1 MRAIALSELTQLL
14 RNRLVAA
21 TSILVPVLFA
31 GVLIATQ
38 ENFGGSAIVAA
49 LISVMVVAMGTYI
62 TITTTLASRRQNL
75 FLKRLRS
82 TAASDASIIAGLVA
96 PLVAINI
103 VQITIILVVLAVV
116 GDAPHDAPVV
126 ALTIVLIEAMFLGFA
141 LATSGLTN
149 SPDHA
154 QVTTLPIFLIA
165 FGTAVWVA
173 ITGTEELA
181 LVKRLLPGGAAA
193 ELAIEAW
200 NGIDPGD
207 IVPLL
212 LPTLAWILVAF
223 VVASQLFRWEP
234 RQ

>member
-1 MRAIALSELTQLL
+1 MRTIALSELTQLF

-31 GVLIATQ
+31 AVLIFTQ
-38 ENFGGSAIVAA
+38 DNFGGSAVVAA

-82 TAASDASIIAGLVA
+82 TAVSDGAIITGLVA
-96 PLVAINI
+96 PLIVINV
-103 VQITIILVVLAVV
+103 VQIAIILVVLAVV
-116 GDAPHDAPVV
+116 GDAPQNGPVV
-126 ALTIVLIEAMFLGFA
+126 ALAVVLIEAMFLGFA

-154 QVTTLPIFLIA
+154 QVTTLPIFLVV
-165 FGTAVWVA
+165 FGTSLWTAL
-173 ITGTEELA
+173 TGTEELA
-181 LVKRLLPGGAAA
+181 IVKRLIPGGAAT
-193 ELAIEAW
+193 ELAVEAW

-207 IVPLL
+207 ILPLA

-234 RQ
+234 RR

>member
-1 MRAIALSELTQLL
+1 MRAIALSELTQLF
-14 RNRLVAA
+14 RNRLVAV

-38 ENFGGSAIVAA
+38 DNFGGSAIVAA
-49 LISVMVVAMGTYI
+49 LISMTVAAMGTYI

-82 TAASDASIIAGLVA
+82 TAVSDSAIITGLIA
-96 PLVAINI
+96 PLVVINI
-103 VQITIILVVLAVV
+103 VQIAIILVFLAIV
-116 GDAPHDAPVV
+116 GDVPQNAPVV
-126 ALTIVLIEAMFLGFA
+126 ALAIVLLEAMFLGFA

-154 QVTTLPIFLIA
+154 QVTTLPVFFSAFGAAIWIA
-165 FGTAVWVA
+165 F
-173 ITGTEELA
+173 TGSEELA
-181 LVKRLLPGGAAA
+181 FVKRLIPGGAAT

-200 NGIDPGD
+200 NGIDPVD
-207 IVPLL
+207 IVPLV
-212 LPTLAWILVAF
+212 LPTLAWVFVAF

-234 RQ
+234 RR

>member
-21 TSILVPVLFA
+21 TAILVPVFFG

-38 ENFGGSAIVAA
+38 DNFGGSAIVAA
-49 LISVMVVAMGTYI
+49 LISIVVVAMGVYI

-82 TAASDASIIAGLVA
+82 TAASDNAIIAGLVT
-96 PLVAINI
+96 PLVVVNVLQVAAILI
-103 VQITIILVVLAVV
+103 VLALV
-116 GDAPHDAPVV
+116 GEPPANAPVLIITL
-126 ALTIVLIEAMFLGFA
+126 ALIEAMFLGFA

-154 QVTTLPIFLIA
+154 QVTTLPIFLITVGA
-165 FGTAVWVA
+165 AMWVA
-173 ITGTEELA
+173 VTGTEELA
-181 LVKRLLPGGAAA
+181 LVKRLIPGGAAA

-200 NGIDPGD
+200 NGIDFAEV
-207 IVPLL
+207 IPLV
-212 LPTLAWILVAF
+212 LPTLAWVFVAF

-234 RQ
+234 RR